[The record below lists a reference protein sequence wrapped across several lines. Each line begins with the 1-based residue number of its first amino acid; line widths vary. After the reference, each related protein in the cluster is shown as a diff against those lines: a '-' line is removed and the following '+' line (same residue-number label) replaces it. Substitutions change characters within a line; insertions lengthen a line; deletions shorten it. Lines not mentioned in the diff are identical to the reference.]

1 MKQLFSIIICAIAAI
16 AFSTQASAQTSNR
29 QRISR
34 EELAQKQAYHIA
46 NQMAFDDATTS
57 KFVTTYCD
65 CQKEV
70 WALGPSPKKATEQQ
84 TDEETEAELKA
95 RFDHSQKILNIRQ
108 KYYTKYSDF
117 LTQKQIKRVYEL
129 EQQMMKRLE
138 KRQNGKKQTSSKQPR
153 K

>member
-16 AFSTQASAQTSNR
+16 TFSAQTSAQTSNR

-46 NQMAFDDATTS
+46 NQMAFDDATTA

-70 WALGPSPKKATEQQ
+70 WALGPRPKKATEQQ
-84 TDEETEAELKA
+84 TDKETEAELKA

-108 KYYTKYSDF
+108 KYYTKYSEF